1 MKLANATLLFLDSAL
16 DLRPNRFEELAD
28 IILYRSVRIVLVR
41 ALLRPWVV
49 DFRIHKGKNK
59 NHDKEQR
66 AHGNLANKKVRS
78 KAAHRKTQLCLRQQ
92 SLTPPRRAYAKVEP
106 RFCLLRHLTRLT
118 AMKLSEI
125 VGEIDDSTGN
135 PLLQV
140 FTAPILHLSRFRC
153 SLIWSGIYESDT
165 FA

>member
-1 MKLANATLLFLDSAL
+1 MKPANATLLFLDAVL

-28 IILYRSVRIVLVR
+28 IV
-41 ALLRPWVV
+41 
-49 DFRIHKGKNK
+49 
-59 NHDKEQR
+59 
-66 AHGNLANKKVRS
+66 LANKKVRS

-140 FTAPILHLSRFRC
+140 FTAPVPDH
-153 SLIWSGIYESDT
+153 
-165 FA
+165 